1 MEDEKKKKR
10 NKKKKNKQTK
20 TTTDDVAVGEDPN
33 HVTNGQKDDVRSQAS
48 EPADIQNVQVD
59 ADRHQSNGVESANL
73 AEAERQHLLQREAM
87 AILEE
92 TVKHLRN
99 ERESHIQ
106 KEATLEGTVQ
116 QLQNECDLYKEK
128 VQATLEET
136 IQQLQRQNDLRMQK
150 EATLEETIKQL
161 RNQNDLHIQREGGL
175 EMNIANLQSEKEFW
189 LQKEAALEQK
199 ISQLRDESAAL
210 NMKRASLEE
219 KLKLLEA
226 DKDSWTQMESV
237 SKETIAG
244 LSVDITQL
252 RMQVVELEESRNN
265 LLQENRQLK
274 ENVSSLRSQLSSDE
288 SKKLQHATSEQKD
301 FSTQIEAAGALI
313 DKLITENIELVEKVN
328 DLSVKLDRQSV
339 AAGLSSAIGSDAVTA
354 LTSDTEPMSESSDNM
369 SSLNNRLET
378 QGVVAV
384 KEDRNGI
391 NGVHADPPP
400 LVLSSSEAE
409 YSGEIVQIPLD
420 DKEVQDLELQVVESY
435 TDKVAAVPL
444 TDAPLIGAPF
454 RLVSFV
460 AKYVSGADL
469 VNKNASN

>member
-128 VQATLEET
+128 VATLEET

-219 KLKLLEA
+219 RLKLLEA

-339 AAGLSSAIGSDAVTA
+339 AAGLSSAIGSDAVTT

-400 LVLSSSEAE
+400 LVLNSSEAD

-420 DKEVQDLELQVVESY
+420 DKEVQDLELQVVESD
-435 TDKVAAVPL
+435 TDKVASVPL

>member
-59 ADRHQSNGVESANL
+59 ADRHQSNGVES
-73 AEAERQHLLQREAM
+73 
-87 AILEE
+87 
-92 TVKHLRN
+92 
-99 ERESHIQ
+99 
-106 KEATLEGTVQ
+106 ATLEGTVQ

-210 NMKRASLEE
+210 NMKR
-219 KLKLLEA
+219 
-226 DKDSWTQMESV
+226 SV

>member
-73 AEAERQHLLQREAM
+73 AEAERQHLLQRE

>member
-1 MEDEKKKKR
+1 MDY
-10 NKKKKNKQTK
+10 
-20 TTTDDVAVGEDPN
+20 
-33 HVTNGQKDDVRSQAS
+33 
-48 EPADIQNVQVD
+48 I
-59 ADRHQSNGVESANL
+59 
-73 AEAERQHLLQREAM
+73 
-87 AILEE
+87 
-92 TVKHLRN
+92 
-99 ERESHIQ
+99 
-106 KEATLEGTVQ
+106 
-116 QLQNECDLYKEK
+116 
-128 VQATLEET
+128 
-136 IQQLQRQNDLRMQK
+136 
-150 EATLEETIKQL
+150 
-161 RNQNDLHIQREGGL
+161 
-175 EMNIANLQSEKEFW
+175 
-189 LQKEAALEQK
+189 
-199 ISQLRDESAAL
+199 ISQ
-210 NMKRASLEE
+210 
-219 KLKLLEA
+219 
-226 DKDSWTQMESV
+226 
-237 SKETIAG
+237 
-244 LSVDITQL
+244 
-252 RMQVVELEESRNN
+252 
-265 LLQENRQLK
+265 
-274 ENVSSLRSQLSSDE
+274 
-288 SKKLQHATSEQKD
+288 
-301 FSTQIEAAGALI
+301 
-313 DKLITENIELVEKVN
+313 VN

-400 LVLSSSEAE
+400 LVLNSSEAE

>member
-20 TTTDDVAVGEDPN
+20 TTTDDVAVGADPN

-59 ADRHQSNGVESANL
+59 ADRHQSNGAESANL
-73 AEAERQHLLQREAM
+73 AESERQHLLQREVM

-128 VQATLEET
+128 VATLEET
-136 IQQLQRQNDLRMQK
+136 IQQLQRKNDLRMQK

-161 RNQNDLHIQREGGL
+161 RNQNDSHIQREGGL
-175 EMNIANLQSEKEFW
+175 EMNIAKLQSEKEFW

-219 KLKLLEA
+219 RLKLLEA

-265 LLQENRQLK
+265 LLQENHQLK
-274 ENVSSLRSQLSSDE
+274 ENVSSLQSQLSSDE

-339 AAGLSSAIGSDAVTA
+339 AAGLSSAIGSDAVTT

-400 LVLSSSEAE
+400 LVLNSSEAD

-420 DKEVQDLELQVVESY
+420 DKEVQDLELQVVESD

>member
-59 ADRHQSNGVESANL
+59 ADRHQSNGVESA
-73 AEAERQHLLQREAM
+73 
-87 AILEE
+87 ILEE

-128 VQATLEET
+128 VATLEET

-150 EATLEETIKQL
+150 
-161 RNQNDLHIQREGGL
+161 EGGL

-210 NMKRASLEE
+210 NMKR
-219 KLKLLEA
+219 
-226 DKDSWTQMESV
+226 SV

>member
-59 ADRHQSNGVESANL
+59 ADRHQSNGVESA
-73 AEAERQHLLQREAM
+73 
-87 AILEE
+87 
-92 TVKHLRN
+92 
-99 ERESHIQ
+99 
-106 KEATLEGTVQ
+106 TLEGTVQ

-128 VQATLEET
+128 VATLEET

-210 NMKRASLEE
+210 NMKR
-219 KLKLLEA
+219 
-226 DKDSWTQMESV
+226 SV

>member
-59 ADRHQSNGVESANL
+59 ADRHQSNGVESA
-73 AEAERQHLLQREAM
+73 
-87 AILEE
+87 
-92 TVKHLRN
+92 
-99 ERESHIQ
+99 
-106 KEATLEGTVQ
+106 TLEGTVQ

-128 VQATLEET
+128 VATLEET

-150 EATLEETIKQL
+150 
-161 RNQNDLHIQREGGL
+161 EGGL

-210 NMKRASLEE
+210 NMKR
-219 KLKLLEA
+219 
-226 DKDSWTQMESV
+226 SV

>member
-59 ADRHQSNGVESANL
+59 ADRHQSNGVESA
-73 AEAERQHLLQREAM
+73 
-87 AILEE
+87 
-92 TVKHLRN
+92 
-99 ERESHIQ
+99 
-106 KEATLEGTVQ
+106 TLEGTVQ

-150 EATLEETIKQL
+150 
-161 RNQNDLHIQREGGL
+161 EGGL

-210 NMKRASLEE
+210 NMKR
-219 KLKLLEA
+219 
-226 DKDSWTQMESV
+226 SV

>member
-1 MEDEKKKKR
+1 
-10 NKKKKNKQTK
+10 
-20 TTTDDVAVGEDPN
+20 
-33 HVTNGQKDDVRSQAS
+33 
-48 EPADIQNVQVD
+48 
-59 ADRHQSNGVESANL
+59 
-73 AEAERQHLLQREAM
+73 
-87 AILEE
+87 
-92 TVKHLRN
+92 
-99 ERESHIQ
+99 
-106 KEATLEGTVQ
+106 
-116 QLQNECDLYKEK
+116 
-128 VQATLEET
+128 
-136 IQQLQRQNDLRMQK
+136 
-150 EATLEETIKQL
+150 
-161 RNQNDLHIQREGGL
+161 
-175 EMNIANLQSEKEFW
+175 
-189 LQKEAALEQK
+189 AALEQK

-219 KLKLLEA
+219 RLKLLEA

-288 SKKLQHATSEQKD
+288 SKKHATSEQKD

>member
-20 TTTDDVAVGEDPN
+20 TTTDDVAVGADPN

-59 ADRHQSNGVESANL
+59 ADRHQSNGAESANL
-73 AEAERQHLLQREAM
+73 AEAERQHLLQRE

-128 VQATLEET
+128 ATLEET
-136 IQQLQRQNDLRMQK
+136 IQQLQRKNDLRMQK

-161 RNQNDLHIQREGGL
+161 RNQNDSHILREGGL
-175 EMNIANLQSEKEFW
+175 EMNIAKLQSEKEFW

-199 ISQLRDESAAL
+199 ISQLQDESAAL

-219 KLKLLEA
+219 RLKLLEA

-265 LLQENRQLK
+265 LLQENHQLK

-288 SKKLQHATSEQKD
+288 SKKLQHATSELKD

-339 AAGLSSAIGSDAVTA
+339 AAGLSSAMGSDAVTT

-369 SSLNNRLET
+369 SSLNDRLET

-400 LVLSSSEAE
+400 LVLNSSEAD

-420 DKEVQDLELQVVESY
+420 DKEVQDLELQVVESD

>member
-10 NKKKKNKQTK
+10 NKKKKNNKQTK
-20 TTTDDVAVGEDPN
+20 TTTDDVAVGADPN
-33 HVTNGQKDDVRSQAS
+33 HLINGQKDDVRSQAS

-59 ADRHQSNGVESANL
+59 ADRHQSNGAESANL
-73 AEAERQHLLQREAM
+73 AEAERQHLLQRE

-128 VQATLEET
+128 V
-136 IQQLQRQNDLRMQK
+136 
-150 EATLEETIKQL
+150 
-161 RNQNDLHIQREGGL
+161 GGL
-175 EMNIANLQSEKEFW
+175 EMNIAKLQSEKEFW
-189 LQKEAALEQK
+189 LQKEATLIPQ
-199 ISQLRDESAAL
+199 
-210 NMKRASLEE
+210 ASLEE
-219 KLKLLEA
+219 RLKLLEA

-265 LLQENRQLK
+265 LLQENHQLK

-328 DLSVKLDRQSV
+328 DLAVKLDRQSV
-339 AAGLSSAIGSDAVTA
+339 AAGLSSAIGSDAVTT

-400 LVLSSSEAE
+400 LVLNSSEAD

-420 DKEVQDLELQVVESY
+420 DKEVQDLELQVVESD
-435 TDKVAAVPL
+435 TDKVASVPL

>member
-128 VQATLEET
+128 VATLEET

-219 KLKLLEA
+219 RLKLLEA

-420 DKEVQDLELQVVESY
+420 DKEVQDLELQVVESD
-435 TDKVAAVPL
+435 TDKVASVPL

>member
-10 NKKKKNKQTK
+10 NKKKKNNKQTK
-20 TTTDDVAVGEDPN
+20 TTTDDVAVGADPN
-33 HVTNGQKDDVRSQAS
+33 HLINGQKDDVRSQAS

-59 ADRHQSNGVESANL
+59 ADRHQSNGAESANL
-73 AEAERQHLLQREAM
+73 AEAERQHLLQRE

-128 VQATLEET
+128 VATLEET
-136 IQQLQRQNDLRMQK
+136 IQQLQRKNDLRMQK
-150 EATLEETIKQL
+150 
-161 RNQNDLHIQREGGL
+161 EGGL
-175 EMNIANLQSEKEFW
+175 EMNIAKLQSEKEFW

-210 NMKRASLEE
+210 NMKRATLIPQASLEE
-219 KLKLLEA
+219 RLKLLEA

-265 LLQENRQLK
+265 LLQENHQLK

-328 DLSVKLDRQSV
+328 DLAVKLDRQSV
-339 AAGLSSAIGSDAVTA
+339 AAGLSSAIGSDAVTT

-400 LVLSSSEAE
+400 LVLNSSEAD

-420 DKEVQDLELQVVESY
+420 DKEVQDLELQVVESD
-435 TDKVAAVPL
+435 TDKVASVPL

>member
-10 NKKKKNKQTK
+10 NKKKKNNKQTK
-20 TTTDDVAVGEDPN
+20 TTTDDVAVGADPN
-33 HVTNGQKDDVRSQAS
+33 HLINGQKDDVRSQAS

-59 ADRHQSNGVESANL
+59 ADRHQSNGAESANL
-73 AEAERQHLLQREAM
+73 AEAERQHLLQRE

-106 KEATLEGTVQ
+106 KEATLE
-116 QLQNECDLYKEK
+116 
-128 VQATLEET
+128 ET
-136 IQQLQRQNDLRMQK
+136 IQQLQRKNDLRMQK

-161 RNQNDLHIQREGGL
+161 RNQNDSHIQREGGL
-175 EMNIANLQSEKEFW
+175 EMNIAKLQSEKEFW

-219 KLKLLEA
+219 RLKLLEA

-265 LLQENRQLK
+265 LLQENHQLK

-328 DLSVKLDRQSV
+328 DLAVKLDRQSV
-339 AAGLSSAIGSDAVTA
+339 AAGLSSAIGSDAVTT

-400 LVLSSSEAE
+400 LVLNSSEAD

-420 DKEVQDLELQVVESY
+420 DKEVQDLELQVVESD
-435 TDKVAAVPL
+435 TDKVASVPL

>member
-59 ADRHQSNGVESANL
+59 ADRHQSNGVESA
-73 AEAERQHLLQREAM
+73 
-87 AILEE
+87 ILEE

-128 VQATLEET
+128 VATLEET

-210 NMKRASLEE
+210 NMKR
-219 KLKLLEA
+219 
-226 DKDSWTQMESV
+226 SV

>member
-59 ADRHQSNGVESANL
+59 ADRHQSNGVES
-73 AEAERQHLLQREAM
+73 

-210 NMKRASLEE
+210 NMKR
-219 KLKLLEA
+219 
-226 DKDSWTQMESV
+226 SV

>member
-59 ADRHQSNGVESANL
+59 ADRHQSNGAESASL
-73 AEAERQHLLQREAM
+73 AEAERQHLLQRE

-199 ISQLRDESAAL
+199 ISQSRDASAAL

-219 KLKLLEA
+219 RLKLLEA

-265 LLQENRQLK
+265 LLQENHQLK
-274 ENVSSLRSQLSSDE
+274 ENVSSLRSQFSSDE

-400 LVLSSSEAE
+400 LVLNSSEAD

-420 DKEVQDLELQVVESY
+420 DKEVQDLELQVVESD

>member
-10 NKKKKNKQTK
+10 NKKKKNNKQTK
-20 TTTDDVAVGEDPN
+20 TTTDDVAVGADPN
-33 HVTNGQKDDVRSQAS
+33 HLINGQKDDVRSQAS

-59 ADRHQSNGVESANL
+59 ADRHQSNGAESANL
-73 AEAERQHLLQREAM
+73 AEAERQHLLQRE

-128 VQATLEET
+128 VATLEET
-136 IQQLQRQNDLRMQK
+136 IQQLQRKNDLRMQK

-161 RNQNDLHIQREGGL
+161 RNQNDSHIQREGGL
-175 EMNIANLQSEKEFW
+175 EMNIAKLQSEKEFW

-210 NMKRASLEE
+210 NMKR
-219 KLKLLEA
+219 
-226 DKDSWTQMESV
+226 SV

-265 LLQENRQLK
+265 LLQENHQLK

-328 DLSVKLDRQSV
+328 DLAVKLDRQSV
-339 AAGLSSAIGSDAVTA
+339 AAGLSSAIGSDAVTT

-400 LVLSSSEAE
+400 LVLNSSEAD

-420 DKEVQDLELQVVESY
+420 DKEVQDLELQVVESD
-435 TDKVAAVPL
+435 TDKVASVPL